1 MSGGRRKKS
10 AECIPQDLTLASY
23 ANSTDPKPR
32 YRKSDSVISTAE
44 ASPAIE
50 EDWFEREEDDI
61 IADVEKI
68 KVRHKTT

>member
-1 MSGGRRKKS
+1 MAGPLEKYLQFFV
-10 AECIPQDLTLASY
+10 AFL
-23 ANSTDPKPR
+23 
-32 YRKSDSVISTAE
+32 STAE

-68 KVRHKTT
+68 KVRGTRQLETEGRHKRK